1 MSNRP
6 NERGD
11 ALFDQLNKNKKKKK
25 RKTLRTVIIVL
36 LVIAVALVGWFNH
49 MRQQVEEQFAAMSN
63 NVLSYD
69 VTQGAISTTVNGSG
83 VLEELDLYAV
93 EVPAGVQITE
103 VLAEVDDLV
112 YKGDILATIDM
123 ASVMDAMAD
132 VQDQLNVLDQQ
143 IKAASNDAASKR
155 VNAGIAG
162 RVKIIYAAKGMD
174 VVSCMV
180 EHGALAVL
188 SLDGYL
194 AVDIETDALSA
205 GDKVTVTPMENKAL
219 SGTVETVSKGIA
231 TVLVT
236 DNGPKCDEE
245 VTVAAE
251 DGTQLGNGKLYIHSP
266 LAVTG
271 YAGTV
276 TGVHVKENAQVQSG
290 TKLFSLGETDYNA
303 HYDSL
308 LRQREEK
315 EELLME
321 LLSLYRDG
329 AVLAAA
335 DGLISS
341 VEYTDEPVAAAPQD
355 AEKKTKLLTVY
366 PNIGMRVTVAV
377 DEMDIL
383 ALQVGQ
389 EAEVTVSSVSEERYA
404 GTVTE
409 IHTAAKE
416 DAAMSQ
422 YSAVVV
428 LDKQEGMLPGMTADV
443 DVKIQGVKDAL
454 IIPVDAL
461 HQTSAIYYVFTS
473 YDEETMQY
481 GDRVEVNVGMRN
493 SNYVQITSGLDVG
506 DTVYYTETLDWFEI
520 WAQGGFNGGMPS
532 NFGR

>member
-1 MSNRP
+1 MISNT
-6 NERGD
+6 
-11 ALFDQLNKNKKKKK
+11 KK
-25 RKTLRTVIIVL
+25 
-36 LVIAVALVGWFNH
+36 
-49 MRQQVEEQFAAMSN
+49 Q
-63 NVLSYD
+63 
-69 VTQGAISTTVNGSG
+69 
-83 VLEELDLYAV
+83 
-93 EVPAGVQITE
+93 
-103 VLAEVDDLV
+103 
-112 YKGDILATIDM
+112 
-123 ASVMDAMAD
+123 
-132 VQDQLNVLDQQ
+132 
-143 IKAASNDAASKR
+143 
-155 VNAGIAG
+155 
-162 RVKIIYAAKGMD
+162 
-174 VVSCMV
+174 
-180 EHGALAVL
+180 
-188 SLDGYL
+188 
-194 AVDIETDALSA
+194 
-205 GDKVTVTPMENKAL
+205 
-219 SGTVETVSKGIA
+219 GIA

-236 DNGPKCDEE
+236 ENGPKCDEE
-245 VTVAAE
+245 VTVVAE

-341 VEYTDEPVAAAPQD
+341 VEYTDEPAAVAPQD

-409 IHTAAKE
+409 IHTTANE
-416 DAAMSQ
+416 DTGMSQ

-428 LDKQEGMLPGMTADV
+428 LGKQEGMLPGMTADV

-481 GDRVEVNVGMRN
+481 GDRVEVTVGMRN

-506 DTVYYTETLDWFEI
+506 DTVYYTQTLDWFEI
-520 WAQGGFNGGMPS
+520 WAQGGFD
-532 NFGR
+532 RR